1 MLRRYNTINIC
12 PMFSPNYK
20 FPFLPIIY
28 NSHYLISLCR
38 MWSSC
43 RFGPSCNS
51 IQYIRPRLRP
61 KLKYSSMLKI
71 IIPTIL
77 LAPLIWFSKPSIIWI
92 NPSIHS
98 LIISLIVL
106 LTLNHSINTD
116 LIFSLVFFTD
126 PLSSPLLILTAWLL
140 PLIIIAS
147 QSHLTQ
153 EPLIRKKLYILIL
166 ISLQFFLIITFS
178 ATELIIF
185 YILFEATL
193 IPTLIIITRWGNQ
206 TERLNAG
213 LYFLFY
219 TLVGSLPLLVALI
232 YIQKSTGSL
241 NFIVSTYQSSV
252 LPISWTN
259 HILWLA
265 CIIAFIVKIPLYGLH
280 LWLPKAHV
288 EAPIA
293 GSMVLAAIL
302 LKLGGYGMIRIST
315 FLHPVTSSIAYPFI
329 ILSLWGIIITSSIC
343 LRQTDL
349 KSLIAYSS
357 VSHIALVIVAIII
370 QTPWSFIGATA
381 LIIAHGLTSS
391 ILFCLA
397 NTNYERIHSR
407 TITLA
412 RGLQSILPLIA
423 TWWILATLTNLALPP
438 SINLIGELLII
449 IASFTWSNTSIILTG
464 LNILITA
471 LYSLYILI
479 TTQQGKLTYHTLNI
493 NPSFT
498 RENTL
503 IFLHLFPL
511 IILSTNPTIILGQLY
526 CKYSLNKTL
535 DCESSNREL

>member
-1 MLRRYNTINIC
+1 
-12 PMFSPNYK
+12 
-20 FPFLPIIY
+20 
-28 NSHYLISLCR
+28 
-38 MWSSC
+38 
-43 RFGPSCNS
+43 
-51 IQYIRPRLRP
+51 
-61 KLKYSSMLKI
+61 MLKI
-71 IIPTIL
+71 IIPIIL

-106 LTLNHSINTD
+106 LTLSRSTNID
-116 LIFSLVFFTD
+116 LIFSLAFFTD

-147 QSHLTQ
+147 QSHLNQ

-166 ISLQFFLIITFS
+166 ISLQSFLIITFS
-178 ATELIIF
+178 ATELIMF

-206 TERLNAG
+206 AERLNAG

-232 YIQKSTGSL
+232 FIQNSIGSL
-241 NFIVSTYQSSV
+241 NFIILIYQSLN

-259 HILWLA
+259 NILWLA
-265 CIIAFIVKIPLYGLH
+265 CIIAFMVKIPLYGLH

-293 GSMVLAAIL
+293 GSIVLAAIL
-302 LKLGGYGMIRIST
+302 LKLGGYGIIRIST
-315 FLHPVTSSIAYPFI
+315 LLHPITCNIAYPFI

-438 SINLIGELLII
+438 SINLIGELFII
-449 IASFTWSNTSIILTG
+449 IASFTWSNTTIILTG

-479 TTQQGKLTYHTLNI
+479 TTQRGKFTYHTLNI

-498 RENTL
+498 RENIL

-511 IILSTNPTIILGQLY
+511 VILSTNPAIILGHLY
-526 CKYSLNKTL
+526 CKYSLIKTL
-535 DCESSNREL
+535 DCESNNRES